1 MLTALTMLGFAVT
14 SLDSASKT
22 LLLDFSRV
30 ANKKGIPCGP
40 NIILYGIMLFL
51 GVLNIIILYTG
62 VPRLFTILFCLIFM
76 PFLFQAVIYCIKFA
90 IGRTDYEKSGTIT
103 PSQYNKI
110 LEDAGEKP
118 IIKEFNKT
126 NPFQSEV

>member
-1 MLTALTMLGFAVT
+1 
-14 SLDSASKT
+14 
-22 LLLDFSRV
+22 
-30 ANKKGIPCGP
+30 
-40 NIILYGIMLFL
+40 MLFL
-51 GVLNIIILYTG
+51 GILNIIILYTG
-62 VPRLFTILFCLIFM
+62 VPRLFTILFCLIFI
-76 PFLFQAVIYCIKFA
+76 PFLVQAVIYCIKFA

-103 PSQYNKI
+103 PSQYNKV